1 MDTHSADWFELV
13 DEPNFALLSAKYA
26 GKSVDFGALPCG
38 YMPLDW
44 DTFVI
49 DNSGTKKE
57 DVGRTY
63 QGRGRLHT
71 ECHLSGL
78 VGLLP

>member
-1 MDTHSADWFELV
+1 LV
-13 DEPNFALLSAKYA
+13 SEINFALLSAKYA

-44 DTFVI
+44 DTFVM

-57 DVGRTY
+57 DVCAGGR
-63 QGRGRLHT
+63 QNLRNSDHHT
-71 ECHLSGL
+71 QESTTLELFSVSYLILCG
-78 VGLLP
+78 